1 MNNKKIQ
8 AQMQIDVSF
17 IGNTTKL
24 VKDLQTA
31 TKGLNLSS
39 TLTKQ
44 FETEMNRSFKET
56 LGNLSK
62 LTEGLGKKGF
72 SAKQYTDFFN
82 NINLKIQESTK
93 FIGNMKTNLQT
104 IFKSQENKQAVKEL
118 EAYKKQLEEINKL
131 VSA

>member
-1 MNNKKIQ
+1 MNNKKVQ

-17 IGNTTKL
+17 VGNTTKL

-44 FETEMNRSFKET
+44 FETDMNRSFKET

-72 SAKQYTDFFN
+72 SSKQYTEFFN
-82 NINLKIQESTK
+82 NINLKIQESTR
-93 FIGNMKTNLQT
+93 FIGTMKTNLQA
-104 IFKSQENKQAVKEL
+104 IFKSQENKQAIKEL
-118 EAYKKQLEEINKL
+118 RLL
-131 VSA
+131 